1 MLGRLF
7 VAVQQDRGIAVP
19 KRSFKKPGY
28 SGHFIQ
34 VSSALLRCPAYRVLG
49 PSSKALFFD
58 LRTHY
63 KGHNNGDI
71 SAAMS
76 DLVHQGWTSPTTL
89 TTALY
94 ELQALGFLVKTRSGG
109 IARGRTACNLFRFTD
124 VDSPP
129 HPEKGIYAAKATRD
143 YLQYETIEA
152 ATAALKSGVAQL
164 RAAARGR
171 SYPKKM
177 QLQNL

>member
-1 MLGRLF
+1 MVKRL
-7 VAVQQDRGIAVP
+7 
-19 KRSFKKPGY
+19 SKKSKY
-28 SGHFIQ
+28 TGHFIQ
-34 VSSALLRCPAYRVLG
+34 VQSALLYCPAYRVLG

-58 LRTHY
+58 LRTRY
-63 KGHNNGDI
+63 KGYNNGDI
-71 SAAMS
+71 SATLS

-89 TTALY
+89 ATALY

-109 IARGRTACNLFRFTD
+109 IAKGRTACNLFRFTD

-129 HPEKGIYAAKATRD
+129 HPEKGIPAYKATRD
-143 YLQYETIEA
+143 YLQYETIEMA
-152 ATAALKSGVAQL
+152 IVALKLGVEQL

-171 SYPKKM
+171 SYSKKK